1 MCKYTKNI
9 DTLQVFFKIF
19 SRFLIILY
27 IGNQQKAWLK
37 SHIFP
42 HYSHKKAK
50 NNPKKY
56 HKMSL
61 FAKKNGR
68 KADMRIFFCTF
79 AK

>member
-1 MCKYTKNI
+1 M
-9 DTLQVFFKIF
+9 
-19 SRFLIILY
+19 
-27 IGNQQKAWLK
+27 

-42 HYSHKKAK
+42 HYLYKKAK
-50 NNPKKY
+50 NNPKKRL
-56 HKMSL
+56 KMSL